1 MGRCF
6 TVNPGRG
13 SNSARPPRPLTDRGG
28 RSRRPQGTLR
38 PKGVSMPDTPIT
50 LVVAERSGSATTSS
64 GFCAARGDD
73 ARVRAIVRR
82 SPERPIPRRRDRRTR
97 DLTSC
102 TAGSRSRSAPVHVSG
117 MESELLRHLAAEPTR
132 VLTAASC
139 CARGGASRPEAT
151 HALSTP
157 RLPAAQEAG
166 AGRGAAP
173 GRQRSGRPLPAVGG
187 VRPERA
193 GGGQGR
199 SSDGHGRR
207 SAFSGLVEL
216 ASDPRSVS
224 RRRRCLRCGGSG
236 GAAADAPVSAQA
248 QP

>member
-1 MGRCF
+1 
-6 TVNPGRG
+6 
-13 SNSARPPRPLTDRGG
+13 
-28 RSRRPQGTLR
+28 
-38 PKGVSMPDTPIT
+38 
-50 LVVAERSGSATTSS
+50 
-64 GFCAARGDD
+64 
-73 ARVRAIVRR
+73 
-82 SPERPIPRRRDRRTR
+82 
-97 DLTSC
+97 
-102 TAGSRSRSAPVHVSG
+102 

-216 ASDPRSVS
+216 ASDPRSVH

-236 GAAADAPVSAQA
+236 DAAADAPGRERPGPALGLHPRACDPQAKGSRRHATLTTGYGRALRPIGRLEGGQRAAEGRAWGRRSSAGDPGPPGA
-248 QP
+248 ERAAPGAP

>member
-157 RLPAAQEAG
+157 RLPAAA
-166 AGRGAAP
+166 RSWRWP
-173 GRQRSGRPLPAVGG
+173 GRRTWSPTFGASPTGCRRGQARASRRRPRAVVGRAWSAVRLFRSGRARLGSAVGPPSSTVPP
-187 VRPERA
+187 VRRER
-193 GGGQGR
+193 
-199 SSDGHGRR
+199 RR
-207 SAFSGLVEL
+207 G
-216 ASDPRSVS
+216 S
-224 RRRRCLRCGGSG
+224 RRART
-236 GAAADAPVSAQA
+236 
-248 QP
+248 